1 MSQRKRRSK
10 RVPRAR
16 WGSRGRAPRPKVVI
30 AGAGRM
36 GGALALGLLAAR
48 WPVAVLPRSA
58 EGQRRAKRLNL
69 PFARPEDL
77 ADARVCLLA
86 VPDAAVPEVARG
98 LAAELGPETVLAH
111 CAGALSIDALA
122 VTPELRAHPLASFH
136 PLVAVP
142 DPRAD
147 LSGRWV
153 AVASNRPEVMPLLVR
168 MALAL
173 RLRPLKVPD
182 SARAL
187 YHAGAVMSAG
197 LVVTLVGCGAEALE
211 AAGVDPKEALPALLA
226 LAQSALEGVG
236 DRGLA
241 AGLTGPVVRGDI
253 NVIRA
258 HLASLPASL
267 GPVYRA
273 LSFRCLELAGD
284 RVSGAARADL
294 EDILSAGPSRG

>member
-1 MSQRKRRSK
+1 
-10 RVPRAR
+10 
-16 WGSRGRAPRPKVVI
+16 VVI
-30 AGAGRM
+30 VGAGRM

-86 VPDAAVPEVARG
+86 VPDAAVPEVARS
-98 LAAELGPETVLAH
+98 LAGELGAETVLAH

-122 VTPELRAHPLASFH
+122 VTAELRAHALASFH

-142 DPRAD
+142 DARAD

-168 MALAL
+168 VALAL

-187 YHAGAVMSAG
+187 YHAGAVLSAG
-197 LVVTLVGCGAEALE
+197 LVVTLVGCGAQALE

-226 LAQSALEGVG
+226 LAQSALDGVG
-236 DRGLA
+236 DRGLT
-241 AGLTGPVVRGDI
+241 AGLTGPVIRGD
-253 NVIRA
+253 VTVVRS
-258 HLASLPASL
+258 HLSHLPESLT
-267 GPVYRA
+267 PVYRS
-273 LSFRCLELAGD
+273 LSLRCLELAGE
-284 RVSGAARADL
+284 RVSEAPRAELRSLL
-294 EDILSAGPSRG
+294 EPRSS

>member
-30 AGAGRM
+30 VGAGRM

-77 ADARVCLLA
+77 ADARICLLA
-86 VPDAAVPEVARG
+86 VPDSAVGEVAKSIE
-98 LAAELGPETVLAH
+98 ADLGPETVLAH
-111 CAGALSIDALA
+111 CAGALSVDALA
-122 VTPELRAHPLASFH
+122 VTARLKAQPLASFH

-147 LSGRWV
+147 LSGRWA
-153 AVASNRPEVMPLLVR
+153 AVATNRAELMPLLVKL
-168 MALAL
+168 ALAL
-173 RLRPLKVPD
+173 RMRPLKVPD

-211 AAGVDPKEALPALLA
+211 AAGVDPDEALPALLA

-241 AGLTGPVVRGDI
+241 AGLTGPVVRGDSG
-253 NVIRA
+253 VVKA
-258 HLASLPASL
+258 HLASLPQSL
-267 GPVYRA
+267 QPVYRA
-273 LSFRCLELAGD
+273 MSLKCLELAGA
-284 RVSGAARADL
+284 RVSDATRSELQKIFGSTP
-294 EDILSAGPSRG
+294 EE